1 MSPSISL
8 SSVVTTLLQYLV
20 GIAVVALGCLPS
32 LAVSNVRARLGG
44 WPTDRLVSNYLLL
57 VVVVAA
63 GQWAVI
69 VGGWELLHIGSTQ
82 ADPQFRA
89 LRLVALLVGY
99 PLAVLGVGT
108 VGVRLYCRDTREDQ
122 WLTPRTL
129 AGLGATVVWYI
140 ATVFGAAIVVL
151 IIGLFVALPT

>member
-1 MSPSISL
+1 MSPSIPPG
-8 SSVVTTLLQYLV
+8 SVVTTLLQYLA

-32 LAVSNVRARLGG
+32 LAVSSVRTRLGS
-44 WPTDRLVSNYLLL
+44 WPTDRLVSNYLLMS
-57 VVVVAA
+57 VIVAV

-69 VGGWELLHIGSTQ
+69 LGGWELLHIGSTQ

-89 LRLVALLVGY
+89 PRLVALLVGY
-99 PLAVLGVGT
+99 PLAVLGFGT
-108 VGVRLYCRDTREDQ
+108 VGVRLYCRNTRDEQ

-140 ATVFGAAIVVL
+140 GTTFATAIVVL
-151 IIGLFVALPT
+151 IIGLFIALPT

>member
-1 MSPSISL
+1 MSSSIPL
-8 SSVVTTLLQYLV
+8 GSVVTTLLQYLA
-20 GIAVVALGCLPS
+20 GIGVVALGCLPS
-32 LAVSNVRARLGG
+32 LAVSNVRARLGS

-57 VVVVAA
+57 TVVVAA

-69 VGGWELLHIGSTQ
+69 IGGWELLHIGSTQ

-89 LRLVALLVGY
+89 PRLVALLVGY
-99 PLAVLGVGT
+99 PLAVLGVGS
-108 VGVRLYCRDTREDQ
+108 VGVRLYCRTNRDEQ

-140 ATVFGAAIVVL
+140 GTMFVTAIVIL
-151 IIGLFVALPT
+151 IIGLFFALPT

>member
-1 MSPSISL
+1 MSSSIPL
-8 SSVVTTLLQYLV
+8 GSVVTTLLQYLA
-20 GIAVVALGCLPS
+20 GIGVVALGCLPS
-32 LAVSNVRARLGG
+32 LAVSNVRARLDN
-44 WPTDRLVSNYLLL
+44 WPTDRLVSNYLL
-57 VVVVAA
+57 VSVAIAA

-69 VGGWELLHIGSTQ
+69 IGGWELLHIGSTQ

-99 PLAVLGVGT
+99 PLAVLGVGS

-129 AGLGATVVWYI
+129 AGLGATAVWYI
-140 ATVFGAAIVVL
+140 VTTFGAAIVVL
-151 IIGLFVALPT
+151 IISLFTALPT